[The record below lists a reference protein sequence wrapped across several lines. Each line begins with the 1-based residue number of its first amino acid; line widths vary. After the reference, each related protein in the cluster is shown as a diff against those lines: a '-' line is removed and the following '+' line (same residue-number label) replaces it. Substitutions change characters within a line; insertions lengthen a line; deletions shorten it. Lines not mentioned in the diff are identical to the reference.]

1 MDEKA
6 ELIVDFLIIFLLA
19 IRNRERER
27 GLERGYHCLKPSGL
41 YKIVSYV
48 LFYLYFT
55 KTQGEVR
62 SFIVVFILQI
72 RRTPEIVS
80 ALPRVTLS
88 SSKEKP
94 DRLTVFGSVWLSF
107 SHCRDFAPPQNK
119 HMGCIDLL
127 KKDSGAS
134 ECSHWLFCFL
144 WSLSSCWLHLINEI
158 IWENLI

>member
-6 ELIVDFLIIFLLA
+6 ELLVDFLIIFLLA
-19 IRNRERER
+19 IRNRERGR
-27 GLERGYHCLKPSGL
+27 GGWKGGDHCLKPSGL

-48 LFYLYFT
+48 LFYLYLS

-62 SFIVVFILQI
+62 GFIVVFILQI

-94 DRLTVFGSVWLSF
+94 DRLTVFGSMWLSF
-107 SHCRDFAPPQNK
+107 SHFHRRINTWVASTYSRKMAEPLNVFSLA
-119 HMGCIDLL
+119 LL
-127 KKDSGAS
+127 FPVIFILLLAS
-134 ECSHWLFCFL
+134 FDQ
-144 WSLSSCWLHLINEI
+144 
-158 IWENLI
+158 

>member
-19 IRNRERER
+19 IRNRERGR

-62 SFIVVFILQI
+62 GFIVVFILQI

-80 ALPRVTLS
+80 ALPR
-88 SSKEKP
+88 
-94 DRLTVFGSVWLSF
+94 
-107 SHCRDFAPPQNK
+107 
-119 HMGCIDLL
+119 
-127 KKDSGAS
+127 
-134 ECSHWLFCFL
+134 
-144 WSLSSCWLHLINEI
+144 
-158 IWENLI
+158 